1 MAIWDQ
7 MAKSIVKKNDVLK
20 HVDFGIVTVIK
31 VTKSGAVI
39 VKCHDD
45 GIEGT
50 CSIYSLRK
58 II

>member
-20 HVDFGIVTVIK
+20 HIDFGTVTVIK
-31 VTKSGAVI
+31 VTKDGTI
-39 VKCHDD
+39 TIKCHDD
-45 GIEGT
+45 CIIGT

-58 II
+58 LI